1 MISTVILSISLNV
14 ILSVSLNVILSKAKD
29 LVIQILHFVQYDN
42 LKVFNMTNEKC
53 SV

>member
-29 LVIQILHFVQYDN
+29 LVIQILHFVQYD
-42 LKVFNMTNEKC
+42 K
-53 SV
+53 